1 MIRLRDFAPSDDVL
15 NAIRS
20 LRADD
25 DGMEPLERDVQSFE
39 EAAGGE
45 SPRNVPKAIGAN
57 YDRLTIGR
65 YLRVKV

>member
-25 DGMEPLERDVQSFE
+25 DGMEPLERAGEAFE
-39 EAAGGE
+39 EPADRE
-45 SPRNVPKAIGAN
+45 SPRSVPQAIAAN
-57 YDRLTIGR
+57 YDRLTTGR